1 MQRRF
6 YLTLFI
12 CLATYCGISQTNFT
26 GTVVDEAYKPV
37 VYATLTYINANT
49 TTLTSKSG
57 TFDFTLIPHQD
68 SIRIRINFIG
78 KQTKY
83 IAYPASKLPSS
94 PVIQLMDQSLTLEG
108 VNVLPTYAQDGQS
121 NSSITIDRQ
130 AIDQLQAFSLVD
142 VMNSLPGKKM
152 QPLDMNTLS
161 MLNFRGGFGM
171 AKGSTTMDP
180 TNVQQLNNSLGIAI
194 IIDDMRVSNDA
205 NMQAQG
211 FARGGFNS
219 SRISGGTFRDSY
231 FGNRDR
237 NTYDT
242 PFQGIDLRDI
252 PTTNIE
258 RIEIIQGIAPARY
271 GEVTDG
277 AVIIDRQA
285 GRSPY
290 VVSFNVNGGSTGS
303 SVSKGFQL
311 PGNWGAIN
319 FSTNWTHSNADPK
332 DKVKSFNRYGQS
344 IIWTRSFN
352 RLKNTLSFD
361 YSGRNDRKRQDPD
374 SEMLRTSQFSNNRFG
389 LSNRLR
395 YDMDSKWIKSIQL
408 NANISAGKQESYA
421 SYAMN
426 KGPIFPVA
434 NLDTTGVYE
443 GVFVDGRYVAEEIII
458 GKPLNGSLAL
468 SANSSLPWGTT
479 IHNLQYGINYTMSN
493 NGGQGIL
500 SDPDRPRFS
509 GTNDQNLRPYSY
521 ESLPTAQNVG
531 LYIEDNFQ
539 VKFGERTLS
548 NNIGLRYDIQN
559 GYGTLQPRINSRLRW
574 NEHWGFTAGIGLGS
588 KAPTLAHLY
597 PGPVYIDY
605 DLALATTG
613 TLDSSFYLLFTDR
626 FTPDNSKL
634 KPSKSLQLEIG
645 VEHRNSFFTN
655 SIYTYYKRNWD
666 GFAQQKQLRRYV
678 LPQYDFWFNQET
690 GKYEYAESG
699 DQIIRGGFLDYNMI
713 NGASSETWGFD
724 WFIST
729 PRLPLINTSI
739 SLNTSFSFNKYSNVG
754 DESAEPP
761 QRIDLENGSF
771 IRSVFYQPTDHNSTM
786 LMTKLNTVTH
796 LPHIGFVLNFSADIN
811 WMATQNVTSSL
822 YPIAYLDSKINYVE
836 LSEQDAL
843 QSPFNQ
849 LIRTSSDQIRTT
861 QPMTYVTMNLGLEKE
876 IRKNFRINLRGYN
889 IFDIRPYKV
898 VQYDNGTE
906 LIFNPNS
913 KPSLTIGT
921 TIKF

>member
-1 MQRRF
+1 
-6 YLTLFI
+6 
-12 CLATYCGISQTNFT
+12 ISQTNFT

-37 VYATLTYINANT
+37 VYATVTYINANE
-49 TTLTSKSG
+49 TTLSSKDG
-57 TFDFTLIPHQD
+57 TFSFTVLPHQD
-68 SIRIRINFIG
+68 SIRLRINFIG

-83 IAYPASKLPSS
+83 ITYPASKVPSS
-94 PVIQLMDQSLTLEG
+94 PVIQLIDQSLTLEE
-108 VNVLPTYAQDGQS
+108 VNVLPAYSQDGQS

-142 VMNSLPGKKM
+142 VMNSLPGKNM

-161 MLNFRGGFGM
+161 MFNFRGGF
-171 AKGSTTMDP
+171 SMDGGKII
-180 TNVQQLNNSLGIAI
+180 TNQADVRQLNNSLGIAI
-194 IIDDMRVSNDA
+194 IIDDMRISIDA

-211 FARGGFNS
+211 FARSGFNVA
-219 SRISGGTFRDSY
+219 RISGGLFRDSY
-231 FGNRDR
+231 FGNRD
-237 NTYDT
+237 TDPYDT

-258 RIEIIQGIAPARY
+258 RIEVIQGIAPARY

-290 VVSFNVNGGSTGS
+290 VVGFNVNGGSTGS

-311 PGNWGAIN
+311 PGDWGAIN

-509 GTNDQNLRPYSY
+509 GTNDQNLRP
-521 ESLPTAQNVG
+521 
-531 LYIEDNFQ
+531 
-539 VKFGERTLS
+539 
-548 NNIGLRYDIQN
+548 
-559 GYGTLQPRINSRLRW
+559 
-574 NEHWGFTAGIGLGS
+574 
-588 KAPTLAHLY
+588 
-597 PGPVYIDY
+597 
-605 DLALATTG
+605 
-613 TLDSSFYLLFTDR
+613 
-626 FTPDNSKL
+626 
-634 KPSKSLQLEIG
+634 
-645 VEHRNSFFTN
+645 
-655 SIYTYYKRNWD
+655 
-666 GFAQQKQLRRYV
+666 
-678 LPQYDFWFNQET
+678 
-690 GKYEYAESG
+690 
-699 DQIIRGGFLDYNMI
+699 
-713 NGASSETWGFD
+713 
-724 WFIST
+724 
-729 PRLPLINTSI
+729 
-739 SLNTSFSFNKYSNVG
+739 
-754 DESAEPP
+754 
-761 QRIDLENGSF
+761 
-771 IRSVFYQPTDHNSTM
+771 
-786 LMTKLNTVTH
+786 
-796 LPHIGFVLNFSADIN
+796 
-811 WMATQNVTSSL
+811 
-822 YPIAYLDSKINYVE
+822 
-836 LSEQDAL
+836 
-843 QSPFNQ
+843 
-849 LIRTSSDQIRTT
+849 
-861 QPMTYVTMNLGLEKE
+861 
-876 IRKNFRINLRGYN
+876 
-889 IFDIRPYKV
+889 
-898 VQYDNGTE
+898 
-906 LIFNPNS
+906 
-913 KPSLTIGT
+913 
-921 TIKF
+921 

>member
-1 MQRRF
+1 MVRI
-6 YLTLFI
+6 YITLAI
-12 CLATYCGISQTNFT
+12 CLLTSYGYSQQRII
-26 GTVVDEAYKPV
+26 GRIIDDAHSPV
-37 VYATLTYINANT
+37 VYATVLYINANE
-49 TTLTSKSG
+49 TTLSSKNG
-57 TFDFTLIPHQD
+57 TFSFTLLPHQD
-68 SIRIRINFIG
+68 SVRLRINFIG

-83 IAYPASKLPSS
+83 ISYPASNIPKT
-94 PVIQLMDQSLTLEG
+94 PVIQLIDQSLTLEE
-108 VNVLPTYAQDGQS
+108 VNVLPTYSQDGQS

-152 QPLDMNTLS
+152 QPLDMNSLS
-161 MLNFRGGFGM
+161 TLNFRGGFDMNRGIPETN
-171 AKGSTTMDP
+171 ATT
-180 TNVQQLNNSLGIAI
+180 VQQLNNSLGIAV

-211 FARGGFNS
+211 FARGGFSS
-219 SRISGGTFRDSY
+219 SRINGGRYRDSY
-231 FGNRDR
+231 FGNSD
-237 NTYDT
+237 TKAYDT

-258 RIEIIQGIAPARY
+258 RIEVIQGIAPARY

-285 GRSPY
+285 GKSPY
-290 VVSFNVNGGSTGS
+290 VVSFNINGGSTGS

-344 IIWTRSFN
+344 IIWTRSFD
-352 RLKNTLSFD
+352 RFKNTLSLD

-374 SEMLRTSQFSNNRFG
+374 DETLRTSQFSNNRFG

-395 YDMDSKWIKSIQL
+395 YEIDSKWVKSLQL
-408 NANISAGKQESYA
+408 NANISAGKQESYS

-443 GVFVDGRYVAEEIII
+443 GAFVDGRFVAEEIII

-468 SANSSLPWGTT
+468 SANSSLPWGTVT
-479 IHNLQYGINYTMSN
+479 HNLQYGVNYTISN

-500 SDPDRPRFS
+500 SDPNRPRLS
-509 GTNDQNLRPYSY
+509 GHNDQNLRPYSY

-531 LYIEDNFQ
+531 LYIEDNFN
-539 VKFGERTLS
+539 VKLGERTLS
-548 NNIGLRYDIQN
+548 NNIGVRYDIQN

-574 NEHWGFTAGIGLGS
+574 NEHWGFTAGFGLGS

-634 KPSKSLQLEIG
+634 KPSKSLQLELG
-645 VEHRNSFFTN
+645 VEHRSTFFTS

-666 GFAQQKQLRRYV
+666 GFAQQRQLRRYV
-678 LPQYDFWFNQET
+678 LPEYDFWFNQET
-690 GKYEYAESG
+690 GKYEYAET
-699 DQIIRGGFLDYNMI
+699 DEQTIRGGFLDFNMI
-713 NGASSETWGFD
+713 NGARSETWGFD

-729 PRLPLINTSI
+729 QRLPLINTSI
-739 SLNTSFSFNKYSNVG
+739 SLNTSFSYNKFSSVG
-754 DESAEPP
+754 DEADEPP
-761 QRIDLENGSF
+761 QRIDLENGRF
-771 IRSVFYQPTDHNSTM
+771 IKSVFYQPTAHNNSM

-796 LPHIGFVLNFSADIN
+796 MSRIGFVLNLSADIN
-811 WMATQNVTSSL
+811 WMAKQNVTSSL
-822 YPIAYLDSKINYVE
+822 YPTAYLDDDINYVKLTDE
-836 LSEQDAL
+836 LLSTE
-843 QSPFNQ
+843 PFDR
-849 LIRTSSDQIRTT
+849 LVRTSADASRLI
-861 QPMTYVTMNLGLEKE
+861 QPMTFITMNLGVEKE

-889 IFDIRPYKV
+889 IFDIRPFKIT
-898 VQYDNGTE
+898 QLANGEE

>member
-1 MQRRF
+1 MTKI
-6 YLTLFI
+6 YTILITCLLTH
-12 CLATYCGISQTNFT
+12 YGYSQSRLT
-26 GTVVDEAYKPV
+26 GRLIDEAQKPV
-37 VYATLTYINANT
+37 VYATVLYINANE
-49 TTLTSKSG
+49 TTLSSKDG
-57 TFDFTLIPHQD
+57 AFTFTLLPHQD
-68 SIRIRINFIG
+68 SVRLRINFIG

-83 IAYPASKLPSS
+83 ISYPASNIPTS
-94 PVIQLMDQSLTLEG
+94 PVIQLNDQSLTLEE
-108 VNVLPTYAQDGQS
+108 VSVLPTYSQDGRS

-161 MLNFRGGFGM
+161 MFNFRGGFSMKNG
-171 AKGSTTMDP
+171 APATDG

-219 SRISGGTFRDSY
+219 SKISGGSFRDSY
-231 FGNRDR
+231 FGNRGR

-258 RIEIIQGIAPARY
+258 RIEVIQGIAPARY

-285 GRSPY
+285 GKSPY
-290 VVSFNVNGGSTGS
+290 VVSFNINGGSTGS

-344 IIWTRSFN
+344 IIWTRSFD
-352 RLKNTLSFD
+352 RFKNTLSLD

-374 SEMLRTSQFSNNRFG
+374 DETLRTSQFSNNRFG

-395 YDMDSKWIKSIQL
+395 YELESKWVKSIQL
-408 NANISAGKQESYA
+408 NANISGGKQESYS

-426 KGPIFPVA
+426 KGPIYPVA
-434 NLDTTGVYE
+434 NLDTIGVYE

-468 SANSSLPWGTT
+468 SANSSLPWGTVT
-479 IHNLQYGINYTMSN
+479 HNVQYGVNYTISN

-500 SDPDRPRFS
+500 SDPERPRFS
-509 GTNDQNLRPYSY
+509 GTNNQNLRPYSY
-521 ESLPTAQNVG
+521 ESLPTAQNIG
-531 LYIEDNFQ
+531 LYVEDNFQ
-539 VKFGERTLS
+539 VKLGERTLS
-548 NNIGLRYDIQN
+548 NNIGVRYDIQN

-574 NEHWGFTAGIGLGS
+574 NEQWGFTAGFGLGS

-634 KPSKSLQLEIG
+634 KPSKSLQLELG
-645 VEHRNSFFTN
+645 VEHRNSFFTS

-666 GFAQQKQLRRYV
+666 GFAQQRQLRRYV
-678 LPQYDFWFNQET
+678 LPEYNFWFDQET
-690 GKYEYAESG
+690 GKYAYAASG
-699 DQIIRGGFLDYNMI
+699 DEIIMGGLLDFNMI

-729 PRLPLINTSI
+729 PRLPYINTSI
-739 SLNTSFSFNKYSNVG
+739 SLNTSLTYNVFK
-754 DESAEPP
+754 DVVNEPVEP
-761 QRIDLENGSF
+761 AQRIEFEDKSH
-771 IRSVFYQPTDHNSTM
+771 IKTVFYTPRDHNNTM
-786 LMTKLNTVTH
+786 LMSKLNTVTH
-796 LPHIGFVLNFSADIN
+796 LSRIGFVLNFSADIN
-811 WMATQNVTSSL
+811 WMATQNITNSL
-822 YPIAYLDSKINYVE
+822 YPIAYLDSKINYME
-836 LSEQDAL
+836 LSELDAL

-849 LIRTSSDQIRTT
+849 LIRTSSDQSRTK
-861 QPMTYVTMNLGLEKE
+861 QPMAYVTMNLGVEKE

-906 LIFNPNS
+906 LVFNPNS